1 MYSRYTDL
9 EVGYILALTTGI
21 LGGFGHCIG
30 MCGPLVASY
39 TLATPASGAQ
49 PWFSRISPHVL
60 YNLGR
65 ITTYAVIGGIMG
77 LSGSFVNVAGKI
89 AGVQNFVAMAAG
101 AIMIVMGLNI
111 SGLRGN
117 TGWIEKHNLPVLR
130 AARKV
135 LSSSSIFRYYPLGLL
150 LGLLPCGLSYT
161 VFTASAGTGGLFS
174 GMLTSLLFGLGTLP
188 AILLFG
194 VVITFLSPAL
204 RGRIY
209 RTGGVLVIIMGVYFL
224 YQGLRLYVD
233 L

>member
-1 MYSRYTDL
+1 MES
-9 EVGYILALTTGI
+9 GYVLALFTGI

-39 TLATPASGAQ
+39 TLATPASSAQ

-65 ITTYAVIGGIMG
+65 ITTYAAIGGIMG
-77 LSGSFVNVAGKI
+77 LSGSFVNVAGRI
-89 AGVQNFVAMAAG
+89 AGFQNIVAVAAG
-101 AIMIVMGLNI
+101 AMMIVMGLNI
-111 SGLRGN
+111 TGVKGN
-117 TGWIEKHNLPVLR
+117 MGWIEKHNLPVLR
-130 AARKV
+130 AAQKM
-135 LSSSSIFRYYPLGLL
+135 LGSSSILRYYPLGLL

-161 VFTASAGTGGLFS
+161 VFIASAGTGGLLP
-174 GMLTSLLFGLGTLP
+174 GMLTSLIFGLGTLP

-194 VVITFLSPAL
+194 VVITFISPKL

-209 RTGGVLVIIMGVYFL
+209 RTGGVLVMVMGAY
-224 YQGLRLYVD
+224 YIYRGLRLYGN